1 VRAPARSSRRDLEG
15 RSWIEWRSRPSQ
27 AAARLSQAASLA
39 PPPTL
44 QVDLRSS
51 HLLGRTG
58 LAAGEGSDAAAHSMM
73 SPLDFMLRL
82 ALPASHGHD
91 GAARGCFAA
100 VNPSNRKPGLSRTP

>member
-1 VRAPARSSRRDLEG
+1 
-15 RSWIEWRSRPSQ
+15 
-27 AAARLSQAASLA
+27 
-39 PPPTL
+39 
-44 QVDLRSS
+44 
-51 HLLGRTG
+51 
-58 LAAGEGSDAAAHSMM
+58 MM